1 MNSFLYEEKRQE
13 LGAIKAAL
21 LNLCF
26 NHMHHVRGT
35 TDTDLTAVNAN
46 DRVSFLQIDFRLL
59 LQKLIDVRPYDL
71 MMGHGIRGVHARNNL
86 WEQTTLQTAL
96 SGNLLIGSD
105 HNHRSSWVIC
115 GNTARSSASVAECDD
130 KFALKIQRSLHSRRA
145 HAFLNG

>member
-13 LGAIKAAL
+13 VGAIKAAL

-59 LQKLIDVRPYDL
+59 LKKFVDVCPYRL
-71 MMGHGIRGVHARNNL
+71 VVSHRIR
-86 WEQTTLQTAL
+86 
-96 SGNLLIGSD
+96 
-105 HNHRSSWVIC
+105 
-115 GNTARSSASVAECDD
+115 
-130 KFALKIQRSLHSRRA
+130 
-145 HAFLNG
+145 